1 MREILFILVVFW
13 SLSEGVYP
21 PRRFSHPGL
30 SHLVIPRKGR
40 YLYVGGTNSLS
51 QLNWELEVKNSL
63 NTGPKQDSPLCHASG
78 CESGLNVSTPLTDNV
93 NKALVYDPENRKIIY
108 CGSLHQGSC
117 WKYEAQNIS
126 KDPSFIPEAVA
137 ANDEHSSTYAFIG
150 PQRYNRWGH
159 GNVLY
164 VGTTFTARGD
174 YRHDVPAISSRNLHN
189 LRYAESN
196 IAKQS
201 LLRIDVKYRDRF
213 LVKYVYGFNTSDHI
227 YFITV
232 QKKSH
237 LPGEDANEKYV
248 TRLARICISDANYD
262 TYTEITLECNHRG
275 ELFNIVKDIE
285 FIESERPSL
294 SDQLSLSTND
304 SILMGLFSKE
314 GRMQEDG
321 KVYGNESAL
330 CVYSVANIEQQFEE
344 NLHKCFNG
352 SMRYRNMEYIS
363 GPIQEGKCPNIGTMG
378 NIDDFCK
385 VGLKISGSSVIQEE
399 AYGIIEDNVTTFT
412 QTELN
417 RIPIILTGTY
427 DGKVVLS
434 SLASPGNIKQLQTLQ
449 GSTAPGLP
457 ILDLHLVDDEV
468 VTLQEDSLSIF
479 NASNCNQFSSC
490 GDCLKAHNPFCG
502 WCALHN
508 KCTLKSLCNMDD
520 SQWFSPGVNNRCIH
534 LEKISPSALSVSHSV
549 ANIHLHVQSL
559 PTLPQGQKFLC
570 VFNDE
575 VRLEAEYVAT
585 GLTCPN
591 PLVNGGRRWRNAE
604 NISLSIAFTGSRTT
618 LLDSLTIPL
627 YDCSKQRS
635 CRQCSATYD
644 CLWCLETSTCLSSQ
658 MECPSTA
665 LMDYRSLIHKY
676 PCPALDLMSIPKIP
690 NDVLVGLKLPFQN
703 RLPSVYKT
711 TLKYWCLVS
720 IENAKFK
727 VSANLVDSTINCE
740 ATQYNYFAD
749 VAEMTASLIVLVN
762 DNDIIDKA
770 NITIFKCSVIGTDCS
785 LCKSSDSSYGCNWCN
800 GACASNCNESSTYC
814 PKPEIK
820 EISPRSGPLEGGT
833 PIEFMGT
840 NLAIHKQ
847 DAIDKIYLGNKKCH
861 FLNFKISVS
870 LSCRN
875 GPVIIPKNVSVLY
888 DGHYSPLF
896 FEYKDY
902 YITHISPSKGPMAG
916 GTTISISGV
925 NLDIGTNVKI
935 FLDRVP
941 CHLKLPRHSNLL
953 HCVISGVGLTTQTK
967 VIYLMIDGAKRT
979 YRHSFSFTPNPV
991 IHEIKPTS
999 SFFSGGR
1006 IITVHGEHFDSV
1018 QEPEMLLHTKAGNS
1032 FVESSC
1038 YILNSRIMECETP
1051 SVQNILHNQVFRNN
1065 TNKATVSA
1073 STASNFHQFDVG
1085 FKMDNVTELLFLSKS
1100 YPNVDS
1106 KISFYE
1112 DPKYYPF
1119 GEGIKKYK
1127 GDELVLEGSKLN
1139 LASNQHDVEV
1149 NIGTKYCNVTS
1160 LTESQLVC
1168 FPPLLS
1174 DSSEMPFYNGRPMNV
1189 VVKVGKSLR
1198 FNLGEIVYD
1207 FNDHASFSTEVIGGI
1222 SAAAAI
1228 LIFVA
1233 ALGLILYRHK
1243 SSQAEREYKRI
1254 QIQMDT
1260 LENNVR
1266 SECKQAFA
1274 ELQTDM
1280 TDLTSELETS
1290 GIPIREHRK
1299 YIMNVFFPGVTDHP
1313 ILNVSSEIEDRKSYS
1328 LSQMD
1333 QLIHNKCFLLTLID
1347 TLEKQPS
1354 FSIRDRVNFASLFT
1368 VATLT
1373 NMEYLTDILRTL
1385 LLRLIEK
1392 SLQTRHPQLML
1403 RRTESVVEKL
1413 LTNWLALCLYGYMK
1427 DYAGSSLFLLF
1438 KAIKYQIEKGPVDF
1452 ITQEAKYSL
1461 SESGLL
1467 REPISYSVITCYV
1480 LQREFEEAFQTRVL
1494 DCDTISQVK
1503 SKILNAVYKNTP
1515 FSMRPSVDEIDLEWQ
1530 CGQDAHVV
1538 LQDFDLTTKESSV
1551 GKRVNTLAHY
1561 GVKGRAVVSLVPK
1574 QMYNRSIGG
1583 ENDLSNSKCFLYHLK
1598 EPESTLSGKSSN
1610 GTLKS
1615 HKSIPE
1621 VFLTRLLSTKGTLQ
1635 KFIDDFFATVFSI
1648 NSKFPPIVKWLY
1660 DIFDDAAIAHNVN
1673 SPEIIHSWKSNSV
1686 PLRFWVN
1693 IIKNPD
1699 FIFDIEKTYTSDSNL
1714 SIIAQA
1720 FMDSSS
1726 ATEPKLNKESPSHK
1740 LLFAKDITD
1749 YRGLIRESYELIRN
1763 MPQISDQDLNYYMHG
1778 LSSFHEGKFNQSAAL
1793 RELFMYVD
1801 QYYHD
1806 VYSALNENKLSKH
1819 LGLADKL
1826 EDIYK
1831 TL

>member
-1 MREILFILVVFW
+1 M
-13 SLSEGVYP
+13 SQMSDGKCG
-21 PRRFSHPGL
+21 RFFL
-30 SHLVIPRKGR
+30 YYHLVIPRKGR
-40 YLYVGGTNSLS
+40 YLYVGGNEFTFSIKLG
-51 QLNWELEVKNSL
+51 V
-63 NTGPKQDSPLCHASG
+63 GG

-150 PQRYNRWGH
+150 
-159 GNVLY
+159 
-164 VGTTFTARGD
+164 TTFTARGD

-213 LVKYVYGFNTSDHI
+213 L
-227 YFITV
+227 
-232 QKKSH
+232 SH

-559 PTLPQGQKFLC
+559 LLFPKDKNFF
-570 VFNDE
+570 VYSMMKSDW
-575 VRLEAEYVAT
+575 RLT
-585 GLTCPN
+585 
-591 PLVNGGRRWRNAE
+591 
-604 NISLSIAFTGSRTT
+604 FTGSRTT

-1290 GIPIREHRK
+1290 GIPIREHRNCGK
-1299 YIMNVFFPGVTDHP
+1299 ATH
-1313 ILNVSSEIEDRKSYS
+1313 
-1328 LSQMD
+1328 
-1333 QLIHNKCFLLTLID
+1333 QL
-1347 TLEKQPS
+1347 
-1354 FSIRDRVNFASLFT
+1354 V
-1368 VATLT
+1368 
-1373 NMEYLTDILRTL
+1373 
-1385 LLRLIEK
+1385 
-1392 SLQTRHPQLML
+1392 
-1403 RRTESVVEKL
+1403 
-1413 LTNWLALCLYGYMK
+1413 
-1427 DYAGSSLFLLF
+1427 SSLF
-1438 KAIKYQIEKGPVDF
+1438 AIKYQIEKGPVDF

-1467 REPISYSVITCYV
+1467 REPPS
-1480 LQREFEEAFQTRVL
+1480 L
-1494 DCDTISQVK
+1494 
-1503 SKILNAVYKNTP
+1503 IL
-1515 FSMRPSVDEIDLEWQ
+1515 PSVDEIDLEWQ

-1583 ENDLSNSKCFLYHLK
+1583 EKRLVKFK
-1598 EPESTLSGKSSN
+1598 
-1610 GTLKS
+1610 
-1615 HKSIPE
+1615 
-1621 VFLTRLLSTKGTLQ
+1621 VFLISFEGTREHSLGEILKWNTQVTQNPYQKPLWTL
-1635 KFIDDFFATVFSI
+1635 
-1648 NSKFPPIVKWLY
+1648 P
-1660 DIFDDAAIAHNVN
+1660 
-1673 SPEIIHSWKSNSV
+1673 
-1686 PLRFWVN
+1686 R
-1693 IIKNPD
+1693 
-1699 FIFDIEKTYTSDSNL
+1699 
-1714 SIIAQA
+1714 
-1720 FMDSSS
+1720 

-1778 LSSFHEGKFNQSAAL
+1778 LSSFHEGKFKS
-1793 RELFMYVD
+1793 VCC
-1801 QYYHD
+1801 
-1806 VYSALNENKLSKH
+1806 S
-1819 LGLADKL
+1819 
-1826 EDIYK
+1826 
-1831 TL
+1831 